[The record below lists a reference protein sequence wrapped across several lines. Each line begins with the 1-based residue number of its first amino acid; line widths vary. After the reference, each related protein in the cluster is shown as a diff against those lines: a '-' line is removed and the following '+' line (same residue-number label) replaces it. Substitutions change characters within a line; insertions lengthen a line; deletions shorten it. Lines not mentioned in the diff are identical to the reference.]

1 MEKIIIVDDSA
12 KNGLRIAEQ
21 LQHWI
26 VQENL
31 ENEIELKQ
39 IFLFKSTTEE
49 VDEEKIEYR
58 EKISELGIDMEP
70 ICLWDFDQK
79 LDECMDDVEKKN
91 FLLIDFLLLEDGSE
105 GVPEYRVNIRYAKRQ
120 NGERKKRLFFYTL
133 SGLDNFNLLCQLVGA
148 EHVLPSKYEND
159 TPPCLDLQNIDNF
172 RDAIQEII
180 NNE

>member
-31 ENEIELKQ
+31 ENEIELNQ

-49 VDEEKIEYR
+49 VDEEKKKYR

-70 ICLWDFDQK
+70 ICLWNFDQK

-91 FLLIDFLLLEDGSE
+91 FLLIDFLLLEDGSN
-105 GVPEYRVNIRYAKRQ
+105 GVPEYRVNIRYARRQKR
-120 NGERKKRLFFYTL
+120 ERKKRLFFYTL
-133 SGLDNFNLLCQLVGA
+133 SGLENFNLLCQLVGA
-148 EHVLPSKYEND
+148 EHVLPSKYENEK
-159 TPPCLDLQNIDNF
+159 PPCLDLQNIDNF